1 MTNILDKAFYTSIA
15 LKGIDGF
22 FQLLVGLLLLVIPV
36 NTLNNWAH
44 SLHYNHEI
52 STHITIYGAIYLLSH
67 GAIKL
72 FIVIAL
78 LRQKL
83 WAYPWMIGFLGLFI
97 VYQLYHMIF
106 VRFTWGFT
114 FLTIFDI
121 FVVWLTWL
129 EYKKHRAKK
138 HAISNESDA
147 KETQ

>member
-1 MTNILDKAFYTSIA
+1 MTNLLDKAFYTSIA

-22 FQLLVGLLLLVIPV
+22 FQLLVGLLLLIVPV
-36 NTLNNWAH
+36 ATINEWAH
-44 SLHYNHEI
+44 ALHYDHEI
-52 STHITIYGAIYLLSH
+52 SSHVTLYGAIYLISH

-78 LRQKL
+78 MLQKL
-83 WAYPWMIGFLGLFI
+83 WAYPWMIAFLGLFI
-97 VYQLYHMIF
+97 IYQLYHMVF

-129 EYKKHRAKK
+129 EYKKHKAKK
-138 HAISNESDA
+138 HDNKAQEES
-147 KETQ
+147 EQ

>member
-1 MTNILDKAFYTSIA
+1 MTNLLDKAFYTSIA

-22 FQLLVGLLLLVIPV
+22 FQLLVGLLLLIVPV
-36 NTLNNWAH
+36 ATINEWAH
-44 SLHYNHEI
+44 ALHYNHEI
-52 STHITIYGAIYLLSH
+52 SSHVTLYGAIYLISH

-78 LRQKL
+78 MLQKL
-83 WAYPWMIGFLGLFI
+83 WAYPWMIAFLGLFI
-97 VYQLYHMIF
+97 IYQLYHMVF

-129 EYKKHRAKK
+129 EYKKHKAKK
-138 HAISNESDA
+138 HDNKAQEES
-147 KETQ
+147 EQ